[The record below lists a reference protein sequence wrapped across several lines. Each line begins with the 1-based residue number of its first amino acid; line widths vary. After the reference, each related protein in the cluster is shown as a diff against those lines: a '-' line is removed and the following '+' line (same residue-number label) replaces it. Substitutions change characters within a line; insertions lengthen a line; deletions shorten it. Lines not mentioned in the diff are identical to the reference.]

1 MSQEL
6 PGGTGIAFLVGLAIV
21 AVLIWILRG
30 DGRYAVSP
38 AMHRMWQR
46 QARFFLPFAL
56 AFLVLLAIGAW
67 LY

>member
-1 MSQEL
+1 MDLGL
-6 PGGTGIAFLVGLAIV
+6 PDGTGTGFLVGLAIV
-21 AVLIWILRG
+21 AVLIWILRS

-38 AMHRMWQR
+38 AIHRMWQR
-46 QARFFLPFAL
+46 QARFLLPFAL